1 MVVVDEGGR
10 LSDVAAALESGGIGT
25 VEQVS
30 EVDAVTAGAD
40 CVVVLDAPATAGVEA
55 VDGVAEMAR
64 IRDRLSVP
72 VVIYTVRAGTGPVV
86 RALEAGVTNV
96 IRMPARH
103 AEAITARVRRAAGTG
118 GEFQPAAAQIRSL
131 LHNYPHTLYLKDE
144 YGRFANATT
153 HAAGNYGLTRE
164 QMIGLTDYELFDR
177 ELADELYAE
186 EQSIVETGEPIIRKV
201 ESYVDEAGAR
211 RWATTTKVPRHD
223 ADGRIIGIVGGTQDV
238 TAAKRQEEMMVAL
251 HHASRDLSEATTR
264 DDIAGVTVE
273 IADEI
278 SLFTGVELSLF
289 GSDDEMLTVASGA
302 GDAVASQTEAVE
314 RAIATGQTQYVDTDG
329 VVTDDQST
337 VVTSAFVGR
346 PFDEE
351 VGIVVPLGE
360 HGAICLGIDD
370 GVFDEFTNRLAEV
383 LAANVTAALDRS
395 QRERELARKNRQLEE
410 FSTIGAH
417 ELRNRLQIVLADIVR
432 ERADRDSERLAGAES
447 TLERMDRLL
456 TQLLRLARTGEIPR
470 TTEAVDLRRCV
481 ERAWEDVADTGT
493 VTLRPPAST
502 VVVANPDALTEL
514 FDFLMR
520 NAVEHAGDG
529 VTLDVGLLPDGFYVA
544 DDGVGIPTDIQSE
557 LFDVQYTDAVDE
569 TGYGLYIVGAIVDAH
584 GWNITVTDSDNGG
597 ARFEITGVTTP

>member
-1 MVVVDEGGR
+1 
-10 LSDVAAALESGGIGT
+10 
-25 VEQVS
+25 
-30 EVDAVTAGAD
+30 VDAVTADAD
-40 CVVVLDAPATAGVEA
+40 CVVVLDAPATAGVA
-55 VDGVAEMAR
+55 GVDGVAEMAR

-72 VVIYTVRAGTGPVV
+72 VVVYTTREGIDPVV
-86 RALEAGVTNV
+86 RALAAGAADV

-103 AEAITARVRRAAGTG
+103 DEAIAVRVRRAAGTG

-164 QMIGLTDYELFDR
+164 QMVGLTDYELFDR

-186 EQSIVETGEPIIRKV
+186 ERAIVETGEPIIRKV

-211 RWATTTKVPRHD
+211 RWAMTTKVPRHD
-223 ADGRIIGIVGGTQDV
+223 ADGRIVGIVGGTRDV
-238 TAAKRQEEMMVAL
+238 TAAKRQEEMMAAL

-264 DDIAGVTVE
+264 DDIAGVAVE
-273 IADEI
+273 IANEV
-278 SLFTGVELSLF
+278 SLFTGVELSLC
-289 GSDDEMLTVASGA
+289 GSGDDEMITVASGA
-302 GDAVASQTEAVE
+302 GGPVASQSEAVK
-314 RAIATGQTQYVDTDG
+314 RAIETGRTQYVDTDG

-337 VVTSAFVGR
+337 VVASAFVGR

-370 GVFDEFTNRLAEV
+370 GVFDQFTNRLSEV

-395 QRERELARKNRQLEE
+395 ERERELARKNRQLEE

-417 ELRNRLQIVLADIVR
+417 ELRNRLQIVLAAIVH

-470 TTEAVDLRRCV
+470 TTEAVDLRECV
-481 ERAWEDVADTGT
+481 ERAWEGVADTGT
-493 VTLRPPAST
+493 VTLRPPPST
-502 VVVANPDALTEL
+502 VIEANPDALTEL
-514 FDFLMR
+514 FDFLIR
-520 NAVEHAGDG
+520 NAVEHAGDE
-529 VTLDVGLLPDGFYVA
+529 VTLEVGLLPDGFYVA
-544 DDGVGIPTDIQSE
+544 DDGVGIPADLQSE
-557 LFDVQYTDAVDE
+557 LFDVRYADAVDE

-584 GWNITVTDSDNGG
+584 GWDVTAADSDTGG